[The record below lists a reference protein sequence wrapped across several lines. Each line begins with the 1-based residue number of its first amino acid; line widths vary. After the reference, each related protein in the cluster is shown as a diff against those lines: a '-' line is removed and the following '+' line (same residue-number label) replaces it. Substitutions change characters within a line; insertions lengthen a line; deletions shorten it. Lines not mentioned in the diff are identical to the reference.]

1 MFRKFTK
8 LYMFLLLALIVIGG
22 IGIFLSKEPSEEELA
37 GLEEEAANK
46 TPGYATMTSLSK
58 IVEKHMLENPVLD
71 IQVSPQGD
79 QEEALLLLQTT
90 EFSTEDSLLKNTFNM
105 LQDIQHIETLDSFTI
120 TWCTL
125 IEEENVEMLT
135 LDFDR
140 EGLDR
145 IQAVNYTELPSIAVD
160 YYKHESLQ

>member
-1 MFRKFTK
+1 MYRKFTK

-46 TPGYATMTSLSK
+46 TPGYATMTSLSQ

-125 IEEENVEMLT
+125 IEEESVEVLT
-135 LDFDR
+135 LAFDR
-140 EGLDR
+140 KGLDQ
-145 IQAVNYTELPSIAVD
+145 IQAVNYAELPAVAID
-160 YYKHESLQ
+160 YYKHETLQ

>member
-1 MFRKFTK
+1 
-8 LYMFLLLALIVIGG
+8 MFLLLALIVIGG

-46 TPGYATMTSLSK
+46 TPGYATMMSLSK

-79 QEEALLLLQTT
+79 REEALLLLQTT

-105 LQDIQHIETLDSFTI
+105 LQDIQHIEILDSFTI

-135 LDFDR
+135 LAFDR

-145 IQAVNYTELPSIAVD
+145 IQAVNYTELPTIAVD